1 MKYITEQEFLDYFNN
16 TSSTLTKDDAIV
28 LKTPTCVKCESLFDD
43 VKSNY
48 YTEQDE
54 DLVISGK
61 KVFGF
66 NYTGPKEQPDA
77 TKLIA
82 ELCLV
87 NVPTFIKYV
96 DDKPFCLEYN
106 GQPLEMILG
115 DN

>member
-1 MKYITEQEFLDYFNN
+1 MKYISEKDFLDYYNN
-16 TSSTLTKDDAIV
+16 TSSTLTKDDVVV

-48 YTEQDE
+48 YTDQDE
-54 DLVISGK
+54 DLIINGK
-61 KVFGF
+61 RFFGF

-96 DDKPFCLEYN
+96 NDKVVCLEYN
-106 GQPLEMILG
+106 GQPLEMFAG
-115 DN
+115 DI